1 MLGNSNKDGTINP
14 DKNISLKL
22 NSVNKEPCDSCA
34 DVKARQKIVP
44 KKIEHK
50 PETNKGACIYIYME
64 IKTPKNCDVTVTK
77 PHWEI
82 TVGE

>member
-1 MLGNSNKDGTINP
+1 MLRNSNKDGTINP

-50 PETNKGACIYIYME
+50 PATNYDIDRNRSTNIWRAEVLKEVFYTTTLIEKYI
-64 IKTPKNCDVTVTK
+64 
-77 PHWEI
+77 
-82 TVGE
+82 